1 MNYKITY
8 IVDSDY
14 CNLQPDNEECKR
26 VVEII
31 ADTKTEA
38 VMKLHEIYNMTPTKG
53 KRCQPTSLFPV
64 VWSIEEIPYV

>member
-38 VMKLHEIYNMTPTKG
+38 IMKLHEIYNMSPTNSSD
-53 KRCQPTSLFPV
+53 PTTLFPI